1 MGFRRIELYWCRE
14 ISHQLTASDQSWIM
28 GIDSNLNATSQ
39 SQQPLIIQGWTW
51 GLNEKHSRQ
60 AVERAAEA
68 KEKEAKAAAKAA
80 KKK

>member
-1 MGFRRIELYWCRE
+1 
-14 ISHQLTASDQSWIM
+14 M
-28 GIDSNLNATSQ
+28 GIDSNMNATSQ